1 MRRGILAGMVA
12 ALLVAAAG
20 SAAPAKSP
28 NVSLTGRPAGLV
40 AGRPWNAVLAVRG
53 SRPSR
58 VGLRATSGDRRIATS
73 ARQWRQGRYRGRLVF
88 PAAGRWTLTARLG
101 RKQFRLGTILVRAR
115 GPRPLVL
122 FRPTE
127 LALDRDGS
135 LLVVESGDNRVVRVD
150 AGTGRISPLMK
161 AAAPFG
167 LAIAPSGELYVSSGS
182 ALLRFDAAG
191 RSSTVAQMETDVGP
205 VAVDAAGNVY
215 FTTTTLIFR
224 IRGGMGPVEHIAG
237 TGEVGNGGDGGP
249 AQAAQLDAPHG
260 LVIAGGTLSLSDGG
274 NDRIRRIDLASG
286 IIAPV
291 ASIVGP
297 AGLGLGADGSLLVC
311 EQRANRVLRIHP
323 SGASTVVAGTGRK
336 ASTGDGGPA
345 TAAALDTPTDVAVAS
360 DGTVYVLEGFAS
372 GRIRRIDPSGRITTV
387 LRR

>member
-1 MRRGILAGMVA
+1 MRRGVLAGMVA

-28 NVSLTGRPAGLV
+28 NVSLAGRSAGLV

-58 VGLRATSGDRRIATS
+58 VGLTATSGDRRIATS
-73 ARQWRQGRYRGRLVF
+73 ARRWRQGRYRGRLVF

-150 AGTGRISPLMK
+150 AGTGRISPLVT

-182 ALLRFDAAG
+182 ALVRFDAAG
-191 RSSTVAQMETDVGP
+191 RSSTVARMETDVGP

-215 FTTTTLIFR
+215 FTTTTRIFR
-224 IRGGMGPVEHIAG
+224 IRGGMDPVEHIAG

-260 LVIAGGTLSLSDGG
+260 LVIAGGTLFLSDGG

-291 ASIVGP
+291 APIVGP